1 MTDQKILDGK
11 VVVVTG
17 AGRGIG
23 RAIAMTLAREG
34 ASVVVNDLGASAT
47 GEGSDTGPADEV
59 VAEIQAAGGQAVA
72 NGLSVADWDSAH
84 AIVQTAIDS
93 FGRIDGVVNNAG
105 ILRDTI
111 FHKMT
116 EEQFDIVLNVHLKG
130 SFNMSRACAP
140 HFREQDTGCLVHM
153 TSTSGLI
160 GNLGQANYMAAKMG
174 IVGLSKSIA
183 LDMARYHVR
192 SNCISPFAW
201 SRLFGKVPTDTP
213 EQQARVEKIKQ
224 MTPEKIAPLVAALF
238 SDAAADV
245 SGQIFA
251 VRNNEIFLMS
261 QSRPLRVAHTSDGWD
276 AQSVCDRVLPAF
288 KPSMYDLD
296 VTASVFTWEPV

>member
-1 MTDQKILDGK
+1 MSEKKMLDGK
-11 VVVVTG
+11 VIVVTG

-23 RAIAMTLAREG
+23 RAIALALAAEG
-34 ASVVVNDLGASAT
+34 ASVVVNDLGASAS
-47 GEGSDTGPADEV
+47 GEGADQAPADEV
-59 VAEIQAAGGQAVA
+59 VQEITASGGQAIA
-72 NGLSVADWDSAH
+72 NGLSVSEWDSAH
-84 AIVQTAIDS
+84 AIIQSAIDN

-116 EEQFDIVLNVHLKG
+116 EEQFDIVVNVHLKG

-140 HFREQDTGCLVHM
+140 HFREQSGGCLVHM

-160 GNLGQANYMAAKMG
+160 GNLGQANYMSAKLG
-174 IVGLSKSIA
+174 VVGLSKSIA
-183 LDMARYHVR
+183 LDMARYNVR

-201 SRLFGKVPTDTP
+201 SRLFGKVPTETP
-213 EQQARVEKIKQ
+213 EQKARVEKIKE
-224 MTPEKIAPLVAALF
+224 MTPEKIAPLAVALF
-238 SDAAADV
+238 SDEASDV

-261 QSRPLRVAHTSDGWD
+261 QSRPLRSVHDGGGWTP
-276 AQSVCDRVLPAF
+276 AGVRDRALPAF
-288 KPSMYDLD
+288 KPSMYGLD
-296 VTASVFTWEPV
+296 VTASVFTWDPV